1 MAKSKKSRARVPA
14 KRRRRKPSANPNG
27 RPTKLTQAVADR
39 ITEGVRLGM
48 TFKNAAM
55 AGGIHEDTL
64 DVWRKRGAAESN
76 TIYTRFIGQLARAA
90 EKTAIDYLEKIRQS
104 IMESPVK
111 VREHI
116 KKDESGKVILTEIHR
131 ETLPPDIKGAMW
143 WLERRFP
150 EQFGRRDQLEH
161 SGGVDVQATQT
172 QERKLTIEL
181 VNSEGEV
188 HRLTRDDVMTAAVT
202 VETAVEAEPEPTP

>member
-1 MAKSKKSRARVPA
+1 MAAPKKKAVAKRKRKLPA
-14 KRRRRKPSANPNG
+14 KLPRG
-27 RPTKLTQAVADR
+27 RPTKLTQPVADR
-39 ITEGVRLGM
+39 IAEGVGLGM

-55 AGGIHEDTL
+55 AGGIHEKTL
-64 DVWRKRGAAESN
+64 ESWRARGAREADSN
-76 TIYTRFIGQLARAA
+76 SIYARFIGQLARAA
-90 EKTAIDYLEKIRQS
+90 EKAAIDYLGAIRRS

-150 EQFGRRDQLEH
+150 EQFGRRDQMEH
-161 SGGVDVQATQT
+161 AGGVKVQETQT

-181 VNSEGEV
+181 VKSDGEV
-188 HRLTRDDVMTAAVT
+188 YRLTRDDDGEVHQATRDDGMT
-202 VETAVEAEPEPTP
+202 EPEPAP